1 MVNVITENG
10 NVKLD
15 NESRLVTEQGSI
27 RNVYLIKKQKDLDM
41 DLELAD
47 VQFDAVIDNMLNI
60 VKVN

>member
-1 MVNVITENG
+1 VVNVITENG